1 MPDLRSLGALRK
13 DMQSRSCRLEV
24 SAAES
29 AGLEVR
35 TPSHRGTPKHLQLAH
50 HLHQRTV
57 LRRGYDVIR
66 GYKMAPRQKLCICNT
81 WIFFPDGRTP
91 HESESQRRH
100 DCRLWKNGR
109 PLKLPPASTG
119 LRELESMPLRPS
131 CLVHIEGART
141 NPIEASD
148 PPQTHCYREAVG
160 DDKIAR
166 KWCDLLAFLAV
177 LAGCVLLTTGFLAWA
192 YSRTVTAQ

>member
-1 MPDLRSLGALRK
+1 
-13 DMQSRSCRLEV
+13 MQSRSCRLEV

-35 TPSHRGTPKHLQLAH
+35 TPSHRGVPKHLQLAH
-50 HLHQRTV
+50 YRHLRTV

-109 PLKLPPASTG
+109 PLSLPPASTG
-119 LRELESMPLRPS
+119 LLELEPISVDRPQV
-131 CLVHIEGART
+131 VHVDGVPTRL
-141 NPIEASD
+141 IEAIDHPETPCS
-148 PPQTHCYREAVG
+148 QEASG
-160 DDKIAR
+160 NDKNPR
-166 KWCDLLAFLAV
+166 NCRDLLAFLVV
-177 LAGCVLLTTGFLAWA
+177 LTGCVLLTTGFLAWA
-192 YSRTVTAQ
+192 YSRTVMAQ